1 MGKNKKMKFKKIFL
15 VFFFLISFFSFSQ
28 TQISV
33 GNQVTTFSGSIRGYY
48 FTAPTNFTICGL
60 QVPTDASLLPQTIR
74 VVRFTAGPPPAF
86 AATTNNFIQLFSVTN
101 FAGGIAPC
109 NIPVTTGQVI
119 GVYGVRGNCVNSYG
133 PANFVTNIMGFPV
146 TLYRSGMQSCPT
158 GGQPMANIWYENS
171 YISRTWMYIN
181 CCTVTATI
189 SSTNP
194 TCNNGTNGSATVTPT
209 GTAPFTY
216 SWNTNP
222 VQTTQTATNLPAGT
236 YTVTVTGSGG
246 CSTTATVT
254 LTNPPPIVLGPI
266 NHN

>member
-1 MGKNKKMKFKKIFL
+1 MKFKKIFL
-15 VFFFLISFFSFSQ
+15 VFSFLISFFSLSQ

-33 GNQVTTFSGSIRGYY
+33 GNQVTTYSGAIRGYY

-254 LTNPPPIVLGPI
+254 LTNPPPIVLGQI